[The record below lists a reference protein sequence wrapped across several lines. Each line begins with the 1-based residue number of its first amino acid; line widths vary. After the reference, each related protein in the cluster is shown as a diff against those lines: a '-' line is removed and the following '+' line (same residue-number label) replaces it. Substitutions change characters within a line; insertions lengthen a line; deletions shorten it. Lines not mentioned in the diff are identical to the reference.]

1 MDILLNPFPTT
12 FVTGLLAFLFFLY
25 SLSWISRHVH
35 QTSNK
40 KRAVPEADGARPLF
54 GHLHLLGGPKSPHI
68 TLSDMAD
75 KYGPIFAIKMG
86 RHRTLIVSNWEI
98 AKECFTTN
106 DKAFCNRPKALAPE
120 ILGYNY
126 VMFGFSPYGPYWRQ
140 MRKIAT
146 LEILSNHRLERL
158 KHVREFEV
166 KLSLKETYSLWIKNK
181 LTSSADKILVDMKKW
196 FGEITLN
203 VVTRMVVGKRFVGG
217 STEQESENNER
228 SRRALRAFFEL
239 TGTFVLA
246 DAIPFLRWLDLGGYE
261 KAMKKTWKEI
271 DQVLEGWL
279 KEHKHKRI
287 SGQIKG
293 DHDHDFMDMMLNV
306 LDDAEDQLSDYDA
319 DTINKATCLALI
331 LGGTDT
337 TMVTLTWALT
347 LLLNNR
353 DALKKAQDE
362 LDISV
367 GRERQVEESDMK
379 NLVYFQAILKETLRL
394 YPAAPLSVPHEAIED
409 CTIAGQYHVPAG
421 TRLLVNLSKL
431 HRDPNVWQSPCEF
444 KPERF
449 LTSHKEFD
457 VRGQNFELIP
467 FGTGRRVCP
476 GISFA
481 LQVMQLTL
489 ATLLHGFEFSTPND
503 ELVDMA
509 DGMGLTNLKAT
520 PLEVLLTPRLPAHLY
535 T

>member
-1 MDILLNPFPTT
+1 MD
-12 FVTGLLAFLFFLY
+12 
-25 SLSWISRHVH
+25 
-35 QTSNK
+35 
-40 KRAVPEADGARPLF
+40 
-54 GHLHLLGGPKSPHI
+54 LLGYI
-68 TLSDMAD
+68 
-75 KYGPIFAIKMG
+75 
-86 RHRTLIVSNWEI
+86 IVGS
-98 AKECFTTN
+98 C
-106 DKAFCNRPKALAPE
+106 
-120 ILGYNY
+120 
-126 VMFGFSPYGPYWRQ
+126 
-140 MRKIAT
+140 
-146 LEILSNHRLERL
+146 
-158 KHVREFEV
+158 
-166 KLSLKETYSLWIKNK
+166 SL
-181 LTSSADKILVDMKKW
+181 
-196 FGEITLN
+196 
-203 VVTRMVVGKRFVGG
+203 
-217 STEQESENNER
+217 Q
-228 SRRALRAFFEL
+228 
-239 TGTFVLA
+239 
-246 DAIPFLRWLDLGGYE
+246 
-261 KAMKKTWKEI
+261 
-271 DQVLEGWL
+271 
-279 KEHKHKRI
+279 
-287 SGQIKG
+287 
-293 DHDHDFMDMMLNV
+293 
-306 LDDAEDQLSDYDA
+306 
-319 DTINKATCLALI
+319 ALI

-431 HRDPNVWQSPCEF
+431 QRDPNVWQNPCEF

-449 LTSHKEFD
+449 LTSHKELD

-467 FGTGRRVCP
+467 FGSGRRVCP

-509 DGMGLTNLKAT
+509 DGMGMTNLKAT
-520 PLEVLLTPRLPAHLY
+520 PLDVLLTPRLPAHLY
-535 T
+535 